1 MSRVQK
7 ITVKGEEEDQRLDR
21 WLKKKFPN
29 LKQPHIEKICR
40 KGDLRLDGR
49 RVKPSARIETGQ
61 VVRIPPINENEY
73 IRPKNL
79 KQVISD
85 SDAKMLMDSV
95 LYKDCLLYTSP
106 SPRDATLSRMPSSA

>member
-7 ITVKGEEEDQRLDR
+7 ITIKEEDQDQRLDR

-29 LKQPHIEKICR
+29 LKQPHIEKMCR

-49 RVKPSARIETGQ
+49 RVKPSTRTENGQ
-61 VVRIPPINENEY
+61 VARIPPIDENEN
-73 IRPKNL
+73 IRRKDL

-85 SDAKMLMDSV
+85 SDAKMQELNK
-95 LYKDCLLYTSP
+95 L
-106 SPRDATLSRMPSSA
+106 